1 MRIKIIAACVITI
14 SLTMVIPGRV
24 YAQEGASGTEHPG
37 AALMAEHCTKCHNLD
52 EVLRLR
58 QTRVQWEDTVYS
70 MVARGA
76 PVYINEAEQ
85 IVDYLSGAF
94 GPDATK

>member
-1 MRIKIIAACVITI
+1 MRIEIIAACVVTMI
-14 SLTMVIPGRV
+14 STLVIPARV
-24 YAQEGASGTEHPG
+24 SAQEGAAGTQHPG

-76 PVYINEAEQ
+76 PIYSDEAVL

-94 GPDATK
+94 GPAAPK